1 MNFGSLQIATL
12 WRLSK
17 GGVAC
22 DGLVVDGVKE
32 LRLIVTEGGHIVH
45 WERFPT
51 AGMLRRR
58 ALAMLRQRRRGGWR
72 SAVGQSGGAA
82 PMGLAVSV
90 DSKRR
95 KTRIVQGKLHTG
107 PTRLTAADQVRAT

>member
-17 GGVAC
+17 AGVTC

-32 LRLIVTEGGHIVH
+32 LRLIITEGGHIVH

-51 AGMLRRR
+51 AGQLRRR
-58 ALAMLRQRRRGGWR
+58 ALTILRARKKCGWR
-72 SAVGQSGGAA
+72 ATDGA
-82 PMGLAVSV
+82 S
-90 DSKRR
+90 
-95 KTRIVQGKLHTG
+95 TVQGVVPAVVASMGATPRARGVQGTLHG
-107 PTRLTAADQVRAT
+107 SRRAVTAADS

>member
-17 GGVAC
+17 AGVTC

-32 LRLIVTEGGHIVH
+32 LRLIITEGGHIVH

-51 AGMLRRR
+51 ASQLRRR
-58 ALAMLRQRRRGGWR
+58 ALTILRARKKCGWR
-72 SAVGQSGGAA
+72 ATDGASTADRVVPAVVASMGGAKPRA
-82 PMGLAVSV
+82 RG
-90 DSKRR
+90 
-95 KTRIVQGKLHTG
+95 VQGTLHGSRRAVTG
-107 PTRLTAADQVRAT
+107 ADS

>member
-17 GGVAC
+17 AGVAC

-51 AGMLRRR
+51 AAMLRRR
-58 ALAMLRQRRRGGWR
+58 AIAMLRQRRRGGWR
-72 SAVGQSGGAA
+72 TAVGQTVEGGPA
-82 PMGLAVSV
+82 GLAVAV

-95 KTRIVQGKLHTG
+95 SARSVQRRLHPG
-107 PTRLTAADQVRAT
+107 PRSVTAAD

>member
-17 GGVAC
+17 AGVTC

-32 LRLIVTEGGHIVH
+32 LRLIITEGGHIVH

-51 AGMLRRR
+51 AGLLRRR
-58 ALAMLRQRRRGGWR
+58 ALTILRSRRKSGWR
-72 SAVGQSGGAA
+72 VAGIPAEERGTPAFVASTS
-82 PMGLAVSV
+82 
-90 DSKRR
+90 SKRGTSR
-95 KTRIVQGKLHTG
+95 LVQGTLG
-107 PTRLTAADQVRAT
+107 AGGTRMAADLES